1 VDVLLAFLNAVA
13 FTAFGAPVTV
23 VELIGFGTGALCVY
37 GVARQHIWNWAVGL
51 VNNAA
56 FGVLFFGVG
65 LYADMAL
72 QGIFA
77 AIAVYGWWTW
87 ARGGPEPGHL
97 PVRRATRGEIGSLT
111 AVAVLGTI
119 AVALLLR
126 HGTDSTVPVWDSLV
140 LTLSLVATYGQAKKL
155 LSSWYV
161 WILVDVISV
170 PLYWSRGLLLTAVLY
185 VGFTALC
192 VMGLVGWTRSMRDRT
207 LSALPPIPQA
217 EAVA

>member
-1 VDVLLAFLNAVA
+1 MDALLAFFNATAV
-13 FTAFGAPVTV
+13 TAFGAPVSV
-23 VELIGFGTGALCVY
+23 VEVIGFVTGALCVY
-37 GVARQHIWNWAVGL
+37 GVARQSIWNWGVGL

-56 FGVLFFGVG
+56 FGLLFYGVG

-72 QGIFA
+72 QGVFA

-87 ARGGPEPGHL
+87 ARGRTGSGDL
-97 PVRRATRGEIGSLT
+97 PVRRATRVEVGGL
-111 AVAVLGTI
+111 AVAAVLGTV

-126 HGTDSTVPVWDSLV
+126 HGTDSAVPVWDSLV
-140 LTLSLVATYGQAKKL
+140 LTLSLVATYGQAEKI

-161 WILVDVISV
+161 WIAVDLISV
-170 PLYWSRGLLLTAVLY
+170 PLYLSRGLVLTAVLY

-192 VMGLVGWTRSMRDRT
+192 VMGLVGWTRSMGARQVVV
-207 LSALPPIPQA
+207 LPPVPQA

>member
-1 VDVLLAFLNAVA
+1 MDTLLAFLDAVA
-13 FTAFGAPVTV
+13 FTAFGAPVSV
-23 VELIGFGTGALCVY
+23 VEVIGFGTGALCVF
-37 GVARQHIWNWAVGL
+37 GVARQRLWNWGVGL
-51 VNNAA
+51 LNNAA
-56 FGVLFFGVG
+56 FGLLFFGVG

-87 ARGGPEPGHL
+87 ARGRTSNGDL
-97 PVRRATRGEIGSLT
+97 PVRRATSGEVGSL
-111 AVAVLGTI
+111 AAAAVLGTV

-126 HGTDSTVPVWDSLV
+126 HGTDSAVPVWDSMV
-140 LTLSLVATYGQAKKL
+140 LTLSLVAAYGQAKKL

-161 WILVDVISV
+161 WILVDLISV
-170 PLYWSRGLLLTAVLY
+170 PLYLSRGLVLTAGLY

-192 VMGLVGWTRSMRDRT
+192 VMGLVGWTKSLRGREV
-207 LSALPPIPQA
+207 SALPPVPQT

>member
-1 VDVLLAFLNAVA
+1 VDALLALLEAVA

-23 VELIGFGTGALCVY
+23 VEVIGFATGALCVY
-37 GVARQHIWNWAVGL
+37 GVARQSLWNWPVGL
-51 VNNAA
+51 LNNAA
-56 FGVLFFGVG
+56 FGLLFFGVG

-77 AIAVYGWWTW
+77 VIAVYGWWTW
-87 ARGGPEPGHL
+87 ARGQGDTGDL
-97 PVRRATRGEIGSLT
+97 PVRRATRAEVDTLT
-111 AVAVLGTI
+111 AAAVVGTV

-126 HGTDSTVPVWDSLV
+126 HGTDSAVPVWDSLV
-140 LTLSLVATYGQAKKL
+140 LTLSLVATYGQAQKL

-161 WILVDVISV
+161 WILVDLISV
-170 PLYWSRGLLLTAVLY
+170 PLYLSRGLVLTAVLY

-192 VMGLVGWTRSMRDRT
+192 VMGLIGWTRSMRGRQG
-207 LSALPPIPQA
+207 SALPPVPQV